1 MQRQEGAT
9 KMGKQIGKAEGAASL
24 PVEVGDGETLA
35 QKSARLAVDGVAGNA
50 FLALTFGVPSGMLG
64 PDELGDLHKELKQT
78 VERTK
83 AGGTD
88 QADSLLTAQAV
99 SLNQIFIEL
108 ARRSALNMGEYPR
121 AAETYMRLALKA
133 QSQCRTTLESLAEIR
148 NPRPVAFVKQANI
161 AHGHQQVNN
170 GVQSY
175 SDEELAAVVEGG
187 AREEPETPQSKLL
200 EENANVTRLD
210 TRAPGKTGSGDT
222 PLEALGA
229 VYRSRLGTG
238 KGNRVA

>member
-1 MQRQEGAT
+1 
-9 KMGKQIGKAEGAASL
+9 MGKQTSKAASL
-24 PVEVGDGETLA
+24 PVEVGEGETLA

-50 FLALTFGVPSGMLG
+50 FLALAFGVPSGMLG
-64 PDELGDLHKELKQT
+64 PDELGELHKELKQT

-161 AHGHQQVNN
+161 ANGPQQVNN
-170 GVQSY
+170 G
-175 SDEELAAVVEGG
+175 EAVYQAEYEVPRAEVE
-187 AREEPETPQSKLL
+187 TQQTKLL

-210 TRAPGKTGSGDT
+210 TRASGKAGRGDT
-222 PLEALGA
+222 ALEAVGA
-229 VYRSRLGTG
+229 VHGAADDRGQ
-238 KGNRVA
+238 GNRVA

>member
-1 MQRQEGAT
+1 
-9 KMGKQIGKAEGAASL
+9 MGKQASKAASL
-24 PVEVGDGETLA
+24 PVEVGEGETLA

-50 FLALTFGVPSGMLG
+50 FLALAFGVPSGMLG
-64 PDELGDLHKELKQT
+64 RDELGELHKELKQT

-108 ARRSALNMGEYPR
+108 ARRSALNMNEYPR

-161 AHGHQQVNN
+161 ANGPQQVNN
-170 GVQSY
+170 G
-175 SDEELAAVVEGG
+175 EAVYQAEYEVPRAEVE
-187 AREEPETPQSKLL
+187 TQQTKLL

-210 TRAPGKTGSGDT
+210 TRAASKAGRGDT

-229 VYRSRLGTG
+229 INGASDEAG

>member
-1 MQRQEGAT
+1 
-9 KMGKQIGKAEGAASL
+9 MGKQASKAASL
-24 PVEVGDGETLA
+24 PVEVGEGETLA
-35 QKSARLAVDGVAGNA
+35 QKSARLAVDGVAANA
-50 FLALTFGVPSGMLG
+50 FLALTFGVPSGMLA

-108 ARRSALNMGEYPR
+108 ARRSALNMNEYPR

-161 AHGHQQVNN
+161 ANGPQQVNN
-170 GVQSY
+170 G
-175 SDEELAAVVEGG
+175 EAVYQAEYEVPRAEVG
-187 AREEPETPQSKLL
+187 TQQTKLL

-210 TRAPGKTGSGDT
+210 TRASGKAGRGDT
-222 PLEALGA
+222 TLEAVGA
-229 VYRSRLGTG
+229 VHGSTHDGG
-238 KGNRVA
+238 QGNRVA

>member
-1 MQRQEGAT
+1 
-9 KMGKQIGKAEGAASL
+9 MGKQIGKAEGAAASL

-50 FLALTFGVPSGMLG
+50 FLALTFGVPSGMLA

-108 ARRSALNMGEYPR
+108 ARRSALNMGEYPK
-121 AAETYMRLALKA
+121 AAETYLRLALKA

-170 GVQSY
+170 G
-175 SDEELAAVVEGG
+175 DAACQAEYNPMRAEVENG
-187 AREEPETPQSKLL
+187 QSKLL
-200 EENANVTRLD
+200 EETANVTRLD
-210 TRAPGKTGSGDT
+210 TRAQGKTGSGDT

-229 VYRSRLGTG
+229 VHRSRLGTG